1 MTNSIT
7 TDTFKLTPAVY
18 FKIAVGAILPRLI
31 FMSILAL
38 LITLIVSLVIDII
51 FVLITLIIIFIII
64 PIIIS
69 HIYFSKLLTSEAQYA
84 LMPKHVNINPGTSI
98 TETFENIDET
108 HTPPQP
114 RQWQWNKIKSHKIS
128 NKHIVINFFNNDYTL
143 IIPLKSINRNI
154 DISWIA
160 NPIE

>member
-1 MTNSIT
+1 MTNSII

-31 FMSILAL
+31 IISVLAI
-38 LITLIVSLVIDII
+38 LITLIVSLIIDIR
-51 FVLITLIIIFIII
+51 FVLVTLIIIFIII

-84 LMPKHVNINPGTSI
+84 LMPKHIIMNEGATISEI
-98 TETFENIDET
+98 FESIDET
-108 HTPPQP
+108 YTPPQA
-114 RQWQWNKIKSHKIS
+114 RCWQWDSIKSSKIY

-143 IIPLKSINRNI
+143 IIPLKAINRNI
-154 DISWIA
+154 DISWI
-160 NPIE
+160 NKPTE